1 MCIIWL
7 KSVYTGFT
15 QEIKA
20 KNKEKNQ
27 VLKKFFLS
35 KIFEI
40 FFAQNVTMG
49 PFWRFSMIFDPQ
61 NMDFESLSNLKF
73 PCQKPPFS
81 QYSLQ
86 APVEPNYLSKSLKW
100 WWFSKSSWNFG
111 SDSYLRYFDCSIR
124 KKVTRVCSFTYFL
137 IFGHFWK
144 ILHF

>member
-40 FFAQNVTMG
+40 SLRQNVTIG
-49 PFWRFSMIFDPQ
+49 LF
-61 NMDFESLSNLKF
+61 
-73 PCQKPPFS
+73 
-81 QYSLQ
+81 
-86 APVEPNYLSKSLKW
+86 
-100 WWFSKSSWNFG
+100 
-111 SDSYLRYFDCSIR
+111 
-124 KKVTRVCSFTYFL
+124 
-137 IFGHFWK
+137 
-144 ILHF
+144 